1 MHIRRRS
8 FVLLLLGIILAACSG
23 AGAAPSVAPS
33 ASPSAGPVT
42 TPDQALAR
50 VVAIEPRFAG
60 IEPFDPNLIGQSS
73 WYQVTPASGV
83 GAFVVKIRL
92 GWGDCPAGCISE
104 HIWQFAVGPD
114 GTVTTQSETGDAV
127 PPEAWPSPGQPAGSA
142 DDGANGLRITVAAGP
157 TCPVEQANNPCPP
170 HPVAGAVIAI
180 RDTNGNQK
188 AEVRSGA
195 DGLAVIDL
203 PAGEYVLEPQP
214 VQGLMGGAKPMNVT
228 VGDGGPTEVT
238 ILYDTGI
245 R

>member
-1 MHIRRRS
+1 M
-8 FVLLLLGIILAACSG
+8 
-23 AGAAPSVAPS
+23 
-33 ASPSAGPVT
+33 T

-50 VVAIEPRFAG
+50 IVATEPRFAG
-60 IEPFDPNLIGQSS
+60 IQPFDANLIGQSS
-73 WYQVTPASGV
+73 WYQVAPASGV
-83 GAFVVKIRL
+83 GAFVVKIRI
-92 GWGDCPAGCISE
+92 GWGDCPAGCISQ
-104 HIWQFAVGPD
+104 HIWQFAVGRTARSRPIRD
-114 GTVTTQSETGDAV
+114 RRRRATRGMAVAGTAGRERGGGSERT
-127 PPEAWPSPGQPAGSA
+127 P
-142 DDGANGLRITVAAGP
+142 ITVAAGP

-170 HPVAGAVIAI
+170 HPVAGAVIVI

-195 DGLAVIDL
+195 DGMAIIDL